1 VPQAAKNKEPGLGG
15 RVLALVSTKQS
26 IAMSALGGHKRTFRV
41 TRHVCF
47 TPKSGHWRC
56 TNRFLL

>member
-26 IAMSALGGHKRTFRV
+26 IAMSALGHKRTFRV
-41 TRHVCF
+41 ARAMSALPPRADIGAAQIDFC
-47 TPKSGHWRC
+47 
-56 TNRFLL
+56 